1 MRKAETMSSRKYSE
15 LSNLEYCFVYFN
27 MIFMYW
33 RYVNFIKALERGQ
46 SVTFAYKYQL
56 KVFRKN

>member
-1 MRKAETMSSRKYSE
+1 MSGRKYKE

-27 MIFMYW
+27 MIFMHW
-33 RYVNFIKALERGQ
+33 RYRNFIKALERGQ

-56 KVFRKN
+56 KVLRKN

>member
-1 MRKAETMSSRKYSE
+1 
-15 LSNLEYCFVYFN
+15 
-27 MIFMYW
+27 MYW
-33 RYVNFIKALERGQ
+33 RYANFIKALERGQ